1 MRSCARASNTWSR
14 RASSLNLLF
23 VIDPP
28 EELKAY
34 KDTTV
39 AMMRAAQARG
49 HAVFACEQ
57 SALLWAKSA
66 VAARAT
72 RLSLSDDDED
82 WYSIQEALERPLP
95 EFDAVLMRKDPPF
108 DMEYVAST
116 WLLSEA
122 ERQGAKVFNAP
133 NAVRDHNEKF
143 SIAEFSKFTVPSLVA
158 RAMPDLQGFIDEH
171 RHVVLKRLDGMGGA
185 GIFVLR
191 HDDPNRNVIVETIS
205 ALGTRSVMAQR
216 YIPEIA
222 QGDKRVL
229 LIDGSVV
236 PQCLARIPKTGES
249 RGNLAAG
256 ARGVAQPVS
265 ARHREIAAA
274 LGPKLAARGLLLVGL
289 DVIGDWL
296 TEINVTSPT
305 CFREIQDQ
313 SGFDVSGMFMDALE
327 ARLA

>member
-1 MRSCARASNTWSR
+1 
-14 RASSLNLLF
+14 
-23 VIDPP
+23 
-28 EELKAY
+28 
-34 KDTTV
+34 
-39 AMMRAAQARG
+39 MMRAAQARG
-49 HAVFACEQ
+49 HAVFVCEQ
-57 SALLWAKSA
+57 TALAWTKTS

-72 RLSLSDDDED
+72 RVSLTDQDED
-82 WYSIQEALERPLP
+82 WYRARESVEQPVR

-122 ERQGAKVFNAP
+122 ERQGAKVFNEP
-133 NAVRDHNEKF
+133 GAVRDHNEKF
-143 SIAEFSKFTVPSLVA
+143 SIAEFAQFSVPSLVS
-158 RAMPDLQGFIDEH
+158 RRMEDLQSFVDQH

-191 HDDPNRNVIVETIS
+191 HDDPNRNVIIETIS
-205 ALGTRSVMAQR
+205 NGGTRSVMAQR

-229 LIDGSVV
+229 LIDGEIV
-236 PQCLARIPKTGES
+236 PHCLARIPKPGES

-256 ARGVAQPVS
+256 AKAVAKPLSKRQ
-265 ARHREIAAA
+265 REIAEA
-274 LGPKLAARGLLLVGL
+274 LGPLLAKRGLLLVGL

-296 TEINVTSPT
+296 TEVNVTSPT

-313 SGFDVSGMFMDALE
+313 SGFDVAGTFVAALE
-327 ARLA
+327 ARIA